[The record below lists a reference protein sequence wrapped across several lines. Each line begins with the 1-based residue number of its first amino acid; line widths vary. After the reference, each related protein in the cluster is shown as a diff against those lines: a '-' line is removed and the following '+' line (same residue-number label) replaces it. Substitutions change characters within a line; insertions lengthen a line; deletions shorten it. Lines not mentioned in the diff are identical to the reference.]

1 MLTQILDL
9 TPLAEAGLLR
19 LDPPTRAR
27 VLMALLAIILVGI
40 FLLAAV
46 LIGARWVRRLLRM
59 PPRPSRV
66 TTLPKRPLL
75 HWQDRRTAGGEV
87 NLGEVKSETLYG
99 GEEAGETVKENLQ

>member
-1 MLTQILDL
+1 MLPTAYCL
-9 TPLAEAGLLR
+9 LAEAGLLR

-27 VLMALLAIILVGI
+27 VLMALLGIILVGM
-40 FLLAAV
+40 FLLAFV

-75 HWQDRRTAGGEV
+75 HWRDRRAES
-87 NLGEVKSETLYG
+87 GEVKGETLYG
-99 GEEAGETVKENLQ
+99 GEEAGETVKD

>member
-1 MLTQILDL
+1 MA
-9 TPLAEAGLLR
+9 PLGL
-19 LDPPTRAR
+19 
-27 VLMALLAIILVGI
+27 ILVGI

-75 HWQDRRTAGGEV
+75 HWQDHRAES
-87 NLGEVKSETLYG
+87 GEVKGETLYG
-99 GEEAGETVKENLQ
+99 GEEPGETVKEV